1 MIKNDNNSMTSLR
14 QVSDFE
20 FCLAGTMIHVIS
32 SINPFQ
38 TRKRS
43 GARGKRAIAAT
54 IQHRAFLPDFS

>member
-1 MIKNDNNSMTSLR
+1 MTSLR

-20 FCLAGTMIHVIS
+20 FCLAGTMIRVIS

-38 TRKRS
+38 TRQRS
-43 GARGKRAIAAT
+43 GACGKRAIGAT